1 MGNRLT
7 TTLRRT
13 ALAFEPLITK
23 WFPATE
29 LGIEC
34 HREHSTGRHP
44 PLHRLHVWWARRP
57 LVLCSAAVL
66 ASLLPADASGEFPS
80 TAAYHAW
87 FLRLVGLA
95 GDPVA
100 ARAAILAADGRR
112 LPANPFGYPRAY
124 THVPPD
130 EDLAVLNRLLA
141 GSWQSRELQVL
152 DPMAGGGSIPFGAL
166 RYGLG
171 VSANELNPVARVLL
185 AASLEYPAR
194 FGPDLVED
202 IEYWGE
208 QWSDAVR
215 EQLED
220 SFVADDVHAYL
231 WARTIVC
238 PDTGRPVPLSPNW
251 WLKRGELGACLDD
264 DGRFRL
270 VEGHAD
276 PGTVRRGLSRS
287 PWTGKVLERE
297 YVRTEAAA
305 GRLGHQL
312 WAVACKRGGRIRF
325 RLPSRDDLAAVSA
338 AEAAFRR
345 DLDRLEREDLIPME
359 ELPAGL
365 KTSEPI
371 RYGVRRWS
379 QLFAPRQALVLCRA
393 LETLGNITSRLGG
406 ERGRA
411 VAVYL
416 ALALDKAAGY
426 NSLLC
431 RWHAGRGVVA
441 GTFDR
446 HDFGFKW
453 SYAEID
459 GARKLL
465 PWAVGQVAGAY
476 RELAR
481 LLPQG
486 NGARLLYGDAASM
499 EGVPD
504 GSVHLVCVD
513 PPYYD
518 NVMYAELSD
527 FFYVWLRRSL
537 RSVHPELFR
546 EALTEKGREAVVNRS
561 QRGSRREA
569 DAHYRQRMTECFRE
583 MRRVLHPD
591 GLLTM
596 MFAHKR
602 LEAWEALGQSLLE
615 SGFRVRAAWPIRSES
630 PHSLHQAGKTAVGSS
645 VLLVCSRRHEEGERQ
660 PDDLEERVRARTR
673 AALAGLPGNAS
684 ASDREVAALGG
695 ALAVLS
701 DYWPTGGQD
710 GPRLLAETLRLGR
723 EEARA

>member
-1 MGNRLT
+1 M
-7 TTLRRT
+7 
-13 ALAFEPLITK
+13 AFQPLVCE

-34 HREHSTGRHP
+34 HREHSTGKHP

-57 LVLCSAAVL
+57 LVLSSAAVL
-66 ASLLPADASGEFPS
+66 ASLLPADGRGEFSS

-87 FLRLVGLA
+87 FLRLLGVA

-100 ARAAILAADGRR
+100 AQASLFAAEGRR
-112 LPANPFGYPRAY
+112 LPANPFSYPRAY
-124 THVPPD
+124 THLPTG
-130 EDLAVLNRLLA
+130 EDLAVLHRLLA
-141 GSWQSRELQVL
+141 RSWQDQDLQVL

-171 VSANELNPVARVLL
+171 VSANELNPVAAVLL
-185 AASLEYPAR
+185 AAGLDYPGR
-194 FGPDLVED
+194 FGPGLAED
-202 IEYWGE
+202 IEHWGKI
-208 QWSDAVR
+208 WCDAVR
-215 EQLED
+215 AQLED
-220 SFVADDVHAYL
+220 FFVGDDVHAYL
-231 WARTIVC
+231 WARTIAC

-251 WLKRGELGACLDD
+251 WLRRGEVGVCLDGE
-264 DGRFRL
+264 GRFRI
-270 VEGHAD
+270 VRNRAD
-276 PGTVRRGLSRS
+276 PGTVCRGVSRS
-287 PWTGKVLERE
+287 PWTGKTMERQ

-305 GRLGHQL
+305 GRLGHRL
-312 WAVACKRGGRIRF
+312 WAVACKREGHVHF
-325 RLPSRDDLAAVSA
+325 RLAADTDLQAVRAAEEEFSRD
-338 AEAAFRR
+338 RG
-345 DLDRLEREDLIPME
+345 RLEREDLIPME
-359 ELPAGL
+359 PIPPGA
-365 KTSEPI
+365 KTGEPI
-371 RYGVRRWS
+371 RYGIRRWD

-393 LETLGNITSRLGG
+393 LETLGRINSRLEG

-465 PWAVGQVAGAY
+465 PWSVGQVVRAY
-476 RELAR
+476 RELAG
-481 LLPQG
+481 LLPRG
-486 NGARLLYGDAASM
+486 NGVKLLHGDAA
-499 EGVPD
+499 GLTQVPD
-504 GSVHLVCVD
+504 GAVHLVCVD

-527 FFYVWLRRSL
+527 FFYVWLKRSL
-537 RSVHPELFR
+537 RHTHPDLFR
-546 EALTEKGREAVVNRS
+546 GALTEKGREAVVNRS
-561 QRGSRREA
+561 RWNSRAEA
-569 DAHYRQRMTECFRE
+569 DAHYRRRMKDCFQE

-591 GLLTM
+591 GLLTL

-602 LEAWEALGQSLLE
+602 PEAWEALAWSVLD
-615 SGFRVRAAWPIRSES
+615 SGFRVRAAWPIHSES
-630 PHSLHQAGKTAVGSS
+630 PHSLHQAGKAAVSS
-645 VLLVCSRRHEEGERQ
+645 TVLLVCSRRPGVSSRCPQ
-660 PDDLEERVRARTR
+660 DLGERVRAATR
-673 AALAGLPGNAS
+673 AAVARLPERAT
-684 ASDREVAALGG
+684 AQDREVAAYGC

-701 DYWPTGGQD
+701 EHWPAGGSE
-710 GPRLLAETLRLGR
+710 GPPLLAATLRLAR
-723 EEARA
+723 EAATP

>member
-1 MGNRLT
+1 
-7 TTLRRT
+7 
-13 ALAFEPLITK
+13 LAFEPLISK

-57 LVLCSAAVL
+57 LVLSSAAVL
-66 ASLLPADASGEFPS
+66 ASLLPADAGGEFPS

-87 FLRLVGLA
+87 FLRLVGVV

-100 ARAAILAADGRR
+100 AQASVFAAGARR

-124 THVPPD
+124 THIPSP
-130 EDLAVLNRLLA
+130 EDLAILNRLLVR
-141 GSWQSRELQVL
+141 SWPSQELQVL
-152 DPMAGGGSIPFGAL
+152 DPMAGGGSIPFSSL

-171 VSANELNPVARVLL
+171 TWANELNPVAGVLL
-185 AASLEYPAR
+185 AAGLDYPAR
-194 FGPDLVED
+194 FGPDLAED
-202 IEYWGE
+202 IEYWGKL
-208 QWSDAVR
+208 WSDAVR
-215 EQLED
+215 EQLEGF
-220 SFVADDVHAYL
+220 FVADDVHAYL
-231 WARTIVC
+231 WARTIIC

-251 WLKRGELGACLDD
+251 WLRRGELGARIGD
-264 DGRFRL
+264 DGHLRII
-270 VEGHAD
+270 EGHAD
-276 PGTVRRGLSRS
+276 PGTVHRGLPRS
-287 PWTGKVLERE
+287 PWTGEVLDRE
-297 YVRTEAAA
+297 YVRAEAAD

-312 WAVACKRGGRIRF
+312 WAVACKRGGRIDF
-325 RLPSRDDLAAVSA
+325 RLPDGADLAAVRA
-338 AEAAFRR
+338 AEAEFLR
-345 DLDRLEREDLIPME
+345 DLHRLEREDLIPAE
-359 ELPAGL
+359 AVPPGL
-365 KTSEPI
+365 KTSEPL
-371 RYGVRRWS
+371 RYGVRSWR
-379 QLFAPRQALVLCRA
+379 QLFATRQVLVLCRA
-393 LETLGNITSRLGG
+393 LETLGRLTSRLEGD
-406 ERGRA
+406 RGRA

-465 PWAVGQVAGAY
+465 PWAVAQVAGAY

-481 LLPQG
+481 LLPRG
-486 NGARLLYGDAASM
+486 NVARLLHGDAARM
-499 EGVPD
+499 ERIPD
-504 GSVHLVCVD
+504 GAVHLVCVD

-537 RSVHPELFR
+537 RSVRPELFR
-546 EALTEKGREAVVNRS
+546 ETLTEKGHEAVVNRS
-561 QRGSRREA
+561 QWGSRREA
-569 DAHYRQRMTECFRE
+569 DAHYRRRMEECFRE

-591 GLLTM
+591 GVLTM

-602 LEAWEALGQSLLE
+602 LEAWEAMAWSLLE
-615 SGFRVRAAWPIRSES
+615 SGFRVRAAWPIHSES
-630 PHSLHQAGKTAVGSS
+630 PHSLHHAGKTAVGST
-645 VLLVCSRRHEEGERQ
+645 VLLICSRRDEAGGRRS
-660 PDDLEERVRARTR
+660 DGLVERVRTTTR
-673 AALAGLPGNAS
+673 AAVAGLPANAC
-684 ASDREVAALGG
+684 ALDREVAALGG
-695 ALAVLS
+695 ALTVLS
-701 DYWPTGGQD
+701 DYWPTAEPD
-710 GPRLLAETLRLGR
+710 GPRLLAETLRLAR
-723 EEARA
+723 EEATI